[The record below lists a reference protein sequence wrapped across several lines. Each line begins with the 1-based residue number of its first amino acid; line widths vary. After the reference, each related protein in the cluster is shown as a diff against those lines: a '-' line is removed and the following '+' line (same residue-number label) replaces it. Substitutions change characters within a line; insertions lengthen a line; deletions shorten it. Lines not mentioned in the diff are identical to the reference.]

1 MATNTFPTQLQFS
14 IHVHLVP
21 CLLSEL
27 SLKSLLFISSTK
39 FCCYLLKKK
48 TIKTR
53 SFARHFCSDQSIG
66 SCASVVIRQD
76 QEPITR
82 GESNLHELVSR
93 RFYRPIFFLQR
104 F

>member
-48 TIKTR
+48 KQLRLVRLPDIFVLISPLGLVHLSLLGR
-53 SFARHFCSDQSIG
+53 
-66 SCASVVIRQD
+66 IRY
-76 QEPITR
+76 P
-82 GESNLHELVSR
+82 
-93 RFYRPIFFLQR
+93 
-104 F
+104 